1 MKVLFIYYKYHP
13 YPPHLSNM
21 HSNLTGSFLSV
32 YENDPNYECEHVY
45 IGDEDGDIKN
55 SEDLQR
61 VLLEKEYDLA
71 IVSEFKD
78 IFVKLETAKIIK
90 KKIFIIIW
98 DSHCSDTT
106 NLYVNFKLFIKKPY
120 DIGYVKRDHSLI
132 EFAKYSN
139 VYVLD
144 YGYGEMH
151 PNIYCDINPQD
162 SRDFYIDNS
171 QIKDIDV
178 LFNGSV
184 YTSERKTFIDKIKRS
199 GIDIKVLGGKDENG
213 QFLSFR
219 EYANNYRRAKI
230 SLTFQHSGVSIQQK
244 GRELESAAC
253 GAFVLATN
261 PEAWKAHTG
270 TWFEEDK
277 HLVRMSLHDC
287 VDKINYYLHNNEERL
302 KIAKSLNE
310 QYEKLC
316 SPRVWWERTFA
327 RINDKD

>member
-1 MKVLFIYYKYHP
+1 
-13 YPPHLSNM
+13 M

-132 EFAKYSN
+132 EYRW
-139 VYVLD
+139 
-144 YGYGEMH
+144 
-151 PNIYCDINPQD
+151 I
-162 SRDFYIDNS
+162 
-171 QIKDIDV
+171 
-178 LFNGSV
+178 
-184 YTSERKTFIDKIKRS
+184 
-199 GIDIKVLGGKDENG
+199 NG
-213 QFLSFR
+213 QIMR
-219 EYANNYRRAKI
+219 
-230 SLTFQHSGVSIQQK
+230 
-244 GRELESAAC
+244 
-253 GAFVLATN
+253 
-261 PEAWKAHTG
+261 
-270 TWFEEDK
+270 
-277 HLVRMSLHDC
+277 
-287 VDKINYYLHNNEERL
+287 
-302 KIAKSLNE
+302 
-310 QYEKLC
+310 
-316 SPRVWWERTFA
+316 
-327 RINDKD
+327 